1 MKTILFSGIFLVLS
15 SWLGAQIS
23 IQPIYFNEAV
33 IWMPQNLMLT
43 ITNMGIQQ
51 ENGIVQVDI
60 VDQSSQLTV
69 MAESN
74 LIKIG
79 PGQVIISEQISWKP
93 IPVYGITSS
102 GQYLRE
108 TGRFA
113 PGQYTI
119 CYRFVGEDS
128 KEKAL
133 TCQEKQ
139 MQPVGLPELVYPL
152 DKENITSRL
161 PIFQWRPPFP
171 LPSGA
176 SLQYDLRL
184 YQLDD
189 LENPNEAVQN
199 KLPLLWLKALPFN
212 SLQYNASYPVLELE
226 SRYAWQ
232 VTAYIK
238 DVLVG
243 PTSLWTFKVTNE
255 NITPGTD
262 QEPETFRLMKRSLD
276 GHQYRVGRYLCFGF
290 DNDSGT
296 EFLDYEILESNKS
309 IRSATSKF
317 TPIALEPGMNQLKLA
332 CKELGLEPGKNYL
345 LKTHDNKGNLFLE
358 FTYAE

>member
-1 MKTILFSGIFLVLS
+1 MKAILFSGILLVLS
-15 SWLGAQIS
+15 FWLNAQIS
-23 IQPIYFNEAV
+23 IQPIYLNEAV

-43 ITNMGIQQ
+43 ITNMGMQQ

-60 VDQSSQLTV
+60 VDQSNQLTV

-79 PGQVIISEQISWKP
+79 PGQMIISEQVSWKP
-93 IPVYGITSS
+93 IPVYGITST

-108 TGRFA
+108 TGRFV

-119 CYRFVGEDS
+119 CYRFIGEDN

-133 TCQEKQ
+133 TCQEKL

-152 DKENITSRL
+152 DKENITSTF
-161 PIFQWRPPFP
+161 PILQWRPPFP

-184 YQLDD
+184 YRLDD
-189 LENPNEAVQN
+189 QENASESVQN
-199 KLPLLWLKALPFN
+199 KLPLLWLKALTFN
-212 SLQYNASYPVLELE
+212 SLQYNASYPALEFE
-226 SRYAWQ
+226 GRYAWQ

-243 PTSLWTFKVTNE
+243 PTSLWTFK
-255 NITPGTD
+255 ITKEPTTIGID
-262 QEPETFRLMKRSLD
+262 QESETYRLMKRSLD
-276 GHQYRVGRYLCFGF
+276 GHQYRVGKYLCFGF
-290 DNDSGT
+290 DNDTGT
-296 EFLDYEILESNKS
+296 EFLDYEILESNMN
-309 IRSATSKF
+309 IRSAAAKF
-317 TPIALEPGMNQLKLA
+317 TPIALEPGMNQLKLV
-332 CKELGLEPGKNYL
+332 CKELGLTPGKTYL
-345 LKTHDNKGNLFLE
+345 LKAHDNKGTLFLE